1 MRGCGP
7 PVVRSR
13 PLRRAT
19 VAALFGSVA
28 AGWRPAVAVACSG
41 LEAAASLKAGGRL
54 VLGG

>member
-28 AGWRPAVAVACSG
+28 AGWRPAVAVACNG